1 MTAVGT
7 DWAFYVPH
15 FSNVVPHCAL
25 CLNIPSTPTLCSLS
39 RGKNLC
45 CKTNCAS
52 CCVDSCAL
60 VLCCGFAESRVKYSI
75 TNTLVALFCSFP
87 SFLFSIFPPR
97 GSTDKLSPCSPLPQ
111 LGRMLSQFLLT
122 LQQIDRTLISTLLRH
137 AGMFNFCE
145 CL

>member
-1 MTAVGT
+1 MNFVLLCKT
-7 DWAFYVPH
+7 DCALYVPH
-15 FSNVVPHCAL
+15 FSIVVPHCAL

-60 VLCCGFAESRVKYSI
+60 VLCCGFAESQVFHQQHR
-75 TNTLVALFCSFP
+75 LVALFCSFP
-87 SFLFSIFPPR
+87 LFLFSTFPPR

-111 LGRMLSQFLLT
+111 LGRMISQYLLT
-122 LQQIDRTLISTLLRH
+122 LQQIDRTLISTLLCGSRH
-137 AGMFNFCE
+137 V
-145 CL
+145 